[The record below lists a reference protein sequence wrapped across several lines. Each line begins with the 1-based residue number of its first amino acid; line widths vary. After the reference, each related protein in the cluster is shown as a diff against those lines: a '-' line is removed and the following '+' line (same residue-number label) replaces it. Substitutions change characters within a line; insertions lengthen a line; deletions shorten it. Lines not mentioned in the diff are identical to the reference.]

1 MFAGVERREVLRLH
15 QDFAAVN
22 MDKPKNAA
30 RAFCTAD
37 AFFCPCRVIPQ
48 VFENELRVYAEEGI
62 DVSVSASVYTS
73 SCLRMLTGKRDGVL
87 PV

>member
-1 MFAGVERREVLRLH
+1 MIESNRIES
-15 QDFAAVN
+15 N
-22 MDKPKNAA
+22 
-30 RAFCTAD
+30 
-37 AFFCPCRVIPQ
+37 Q

-62 DVSVSASVYTS
+62 EVSVSASVYTS

>member
-1 MFAGVERREVLRLH
+1 GFE
-15 QDFAAVN
+15 DFGH
-22 MDKPKNAA
+22 KNNLEQLLINYANESLQGD
-30 RAFCTAD
+30 FNK
-37 AFFCPCRVIPQ
+37 Q

-62 DVSVSASVYTS
+62 DVSVSPSVYTS